1 MIEVTDEMVTAWR
14 DGMTAAAAEAVRKD
28 APLTATRDIARAGL
42 AAVLALV
49 ERDYDVAERVQT
61 RCGAGGPRWA
71 HCQRG
76 PEHPGQHAHSGPD
89 GVVKW

>member
-1 MIEVTDEMVTAWR
+1 VIEPTDEM
-14 DGMTAAAAEAVRKD
+14 ED
-28 APLTATRDIARAGL
+28 AMVYGGSTRERL
-42 AAVLALV
+42 AAVLAIV

-61 RCGAGGPRWA
+61 RCDAGGPRWA

-89 GVVKW
+89 GLVKW